1 MIKTSWSVFIGLGIA
16 TEHYAAAALCN
27 RLSSGGVE
35 LVHVDSVSKPT
46 SECCWNSD
54 S

>member
-1 MIKTSWSVFIGLGIA
+1 MIKTSWSVFIGLGIG

-46 SECCWNSD
+46 SECCGNSD
-54 S
+54 G